1 MVKKK
6 VLLVYTNV
14 RLRNQKPRPPVGL
27 MYLAAALREKYE
39 PVILDLRTS
48 PDYLSV
54 LKQVL
59 PDTVLIGIST
69 IIGQQL
75 NFSLEAA
82 RFLKKL
88 APDIPIVFGG
98 TFPSMAPHT
107 VLKEPW
113 VDYVSIGDGEDSLVA
128 LADALTQGLPVSEIP
143 NLAYRESGNTVLSRK
158 CTLRPLDTP
167 VMPAWDL
174 VRPEDYREVN
184 VLSSKGCASGCSFC
198 YNRTFNQ
205 AMLRLRSV
213 ENTWKEIEYLIRHH
227 NVRHIAFV
235 DDNFFGNRPHAV
247 ALMKQFLA
255 ADAQITWETTCRA
268 DDLSSFDDEMLQ
280 LIHDSGCVELFVG
293 FESASEEVLRNANK
307 RICVSQMEQ
316 CMHRARQYGFRLRA
330 LFVIGLAGESRKELL
345 QTLKTVDYL
354 RRHYSDCVKIPVF
367 GIYTPYPTMPP
378 DPAMVQ
384 DRYTEPQTMEEWS
397 VYHHD
402 RANHQWL
409 SKSQRAYLEN
419 VIWVYR
425 YFSKRS
431 KFTKSGSLWDQFL
444 YYDAFLRWKLKW
456 FSAAPEWAFIR
467 RKEQEKYIFALS
479 DVKREYDAVLREELE
494 NR

>member
-1 MVKKK
+1 MVRKK

-39 PVILDLRTS
+39 PVILDLRTN

-82 RFLKKL
+82 KFLKKL

-113 VDYVSIGDGEDSLVA
+113 VDYVSIGDGEDTLVF
-128 LADALTQGLPVSEIP
+128 LADALTHGLPVSEIP
-143 NLAYRESGNTVLSRK
+143 NLAYRENGKTVLTRR

-174 VRPEDYREVN
+174 VQPEDYREFN
-184 VLSSKGCASGCSFC
+184 VLSSKGCSSGCSFC
-198 YNRTFNQ
+198 YNRNFNQ
-205 AMLRLRSV
+205 ATLRLRSV
-213 ENTWKEIEYLIRHH
+213 ENTWKEIEYLVRCH

-235 DDNFFGNRPHAV
+235 DDNFFGDRPHAV

-255 ADAQITWETTCRA
+255 ADTRITWETTCRA

-280 LIHDSGCVELFVG
+280 LIRDSGCVELFVG
-293 FESASEEVLRNANK
+293 FESASEDVLRNANK
-307 RICVSQMEQ
+307 HICVSQMDT
-316 CMHRARQYGFRLRA
+316 CMDRARKYGFRLRA
-330 LFVIGLAGESRKELL
+330 LFVIGLAGESRNELL

-354 RRHYSDCVKIPVF
+354 RRNYSDCVKIPVF

-378 DPAMVQ
+378 NHVLVKG
-384 DRYTEPQTMEEWS
+384 RYTEPETMEEWS

-409 SKSQRAYLEN
+409 TKSQRAYLEN

-431 KFTKSGSLWDQFL
+431 KFTKSGHLLDLIL
-444 YYDAFLRWKLKW
+444 YYDACLRWKMKW
-456 FSAAPEWAFIR
+456 FSAAPEWAYIR
-467 RKEQEKYIFALS
+467 WQEHRKYITTLS
-479 DVKREYDAVLREELE
+479 NVKQEYDMVLRRELE